1 MDDMGEAAAAAAEPF
16 PLATGSRLQWTEV
29 PGRVRAAVE
38 RQLGSPVVSAT
49 NQRGGFSPG
58 PAARIACADGTR
70 AFVKVAGLP
79 VNEESVKL
87 HRREARVSAALPSW
101 VPAPRLLHVYD
112 DGEWVALTFE
122 EIAGRLP
129 AAPWRP
135 ADLEPVLDAL
145 QQLAT
150 RGTPCP
156 VPDLR
161 PAQDKLARAFGR
173 YRELAAE
180 PPAEPL
186 TRWELANLD
195 TLIDL
200 VDATVA
206 ASAGDT
212 LVHLDVRSDN
222 VLLGPAGQVW
232 LVDWPWA
239 VVGAPWIDS
248 AMLTVETAI
257 HGLDAQ
263 SIVDASP
270 LLSTVDPPI
279 LTGFIAGLAA
289 LWAHAYR
296 LPAPPGLP
304 TLRPFQRA
312 NHAATLRWLQT
323 RL

>member
-1 MDDMGEAAAAAAEPF
+1 MGEAAAAAAEPI
-16 PLATGSRLQWTEV
+16 PLATGSRLEWTEV

-58 PAARIACADGTR
+58 PAVRIACADGTR
-70 AFVKVAGLP
+70 AFVKVTGVA

-101 VPAPRLLHVYD
+101 VPAPRLLDVYD

-122 EIAGRLP
+122 EIAGSLP
-129 AAPWRP
+129 QVPWRP
-135 ADLEPVLDAL
+135 AEIRLVLAALEL
-145 QQLAT
+145 LAA

-156 VPDLR
+156 VPELQ
-161 PAQDKLARAFGR
+161 PAARKFARAFGR
-173 YRELAAE
+173 YRELAAT
-180 PPAEPL
+180 PPDEPL
-186 TRWELANLD
+186 TAWELAHLD
-195 TLIDL
+195 TLIELIDG
-200 VDATVA
+200 TVA

-212 LVHLDVRSDN
+212 LVHMDVRADN
-222 VLLGPAGQVW
+222 VLLGADGRVW

-239 VVGAPWIDS
+239 IVGAPWIDS
-248 AMLTVETAI
+248 ALLAVEAAV

-270 LLSTVDPPI
+270 LLSTVDPI
-279 LTGFIAGLAA
+279 VLTGFIAGLAA

-312 NHAATLRWLQT
+312 SHAAALRWLRT